1 MPETAHRMMSDAEA
15 LMWRLENDPHLSAN
29 IAMVS
34 LLDRRPDPDRV
45 RERMERAILLIPRL
59 RQVVRTAPGN
69 LAPPSFE
76 FDSDFDLDSHIRRI
90 ALPAPGSERQLFD
103 LASLIAADP
112 LDMQRPLWQLT
123 SVEGLE
129 GGRAALIL
137 KLHHTITDGEG
148 GIELAMHLI
157 DLDRDSQPPPIPD
170 DELFA
175 TAAEDADQ
183 LAAESVRSVLN
194 HALRVPLGVTQRVRE
209 LLAEP
214 ALIPAAGTSAAESL
228 RGLVEQLTDTSAAR
242 SPLWTARSLRRSLH
256 MSRAPLSDTKASTN
270 HLGGTLNTA
279 FVTLAAEAAGRY
291 HVEFGS
297 PVDSLR
303 ASMAVSTR
311 TDDSGAN
318 AFSLV
323 RMVVP
328 TEPMPLDERFHAVQ
342 TAADESVGQ
351 AASGAMEAVAAL
363 STFLPT
369 AIITRLAR
377 QQTQT
382 IDFATS
388 NVKGSPV
395 PIYIAG
401 AQILHNYPIGPT
413 MGTAFNLTLLS
424 SPDSLD
430 MGLNIDAGAVDE
442 PEALARFLDEAVEDF
457 VSLGR

>member
-1 MPETAHRMMSDAEA
+1 
-15 LMWRLENDPHLSAN
+15 
-29 IAMVS
+29 
-34 LLDRRPDPDRV
+34 
-45 RERMERAILLIPRL
+45 
-59 RQVVRTAPGN
+59 
-69 LAPPSFE
+69 
-76 FDSDFDLDSHIRRI
+76 
-90 ALPAPGSERQLFD
+90 
-103 LASLIAADP
+103 
-112 LDMQRPLWQLT
+112 
-123 SVEGLE
+123 
-129 GGRAALIL
+129 
-137 KLHHTITDGEG
+137 
-148 GIELAMHLI
+148 
-157 DLDRDSQPPPIPD
+157 
-170 DELFA
+170 
-175 TAAEDADQ
+175 
-183 LAAESVRSVLN
+183 
-194 HALRVPLGVTQRVRE
+194 
-209 LLAEP
+209 
-214 ALIPAAGTSAAESL
+214 
-228 RGLVEQLTDTSAAR
+228 
-242 SPLWTARSLRRSLH
+242 
-256 MSRAPLSDTKASTN
+256 MSRAPLSDTKASTK